1 MVKIIKKK
9 HTNKEIKALLLAVNS
24 MLLSL
29 TDELHIKGI
38 IDGEKVMK
46 GYAENMDNLEKEFMK

>member
-1 MVKIIKKK
+1 MVKIRKKK

-29 TDELHIKGI
+29 TDELHSKGI